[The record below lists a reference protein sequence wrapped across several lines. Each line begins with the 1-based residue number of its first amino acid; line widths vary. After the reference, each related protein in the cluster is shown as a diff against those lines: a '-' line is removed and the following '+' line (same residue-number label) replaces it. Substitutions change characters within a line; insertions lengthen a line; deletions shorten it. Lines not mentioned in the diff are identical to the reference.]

1 LSSTGPAAQETGS
14 AAPAAAT
21 EEPFL
26 ERLRSCIERRRADG
40 QSLGLLLV
48 DCGVISRID
57 ALRGYH
63 IGDAVR
69 ARVLASLRAEVLRP
83 DDFAAELG
91 RDELVCVLAGV
102 GEAQLALLAA
112 EKSLRVMNVPLF
124 LGEEEIYASPA
135 VGVALFPQTADD
147 AESLLRQAKAACVQ
161 ARSLR
166 GRIALYE
173 EGQVSGVSQL
183 VEEGRLRTAIAEDAL
198 ELAFQPQF
206 DLRFGQIM
214 GMEAMLRWRDGK
226 RDLVSMR
233 EAIAA
238 AEQGGLVT
246 KMISSLLNRALRN
259 CSEFRQR
266 AGLDLRIAINFPART
281 LLEPELPELVERA
294 LRTWSL
300 RPGRLMLEIGDLSAL
315 SAQAQ
320 AQAAIL
326 RLHEIGVK
334 LSLDDARAPLSS
346 LFWLAALPF
355 HELKID
361 LSIAQDWSVQARSE
375 GVLRALIE
383 LVHQLKLDVIA
394 LGVADD
400 AAAAR
405 LLELGCDFIQ
415 ADFKGPAVGAEEF
428 VARFAG

>member
-1 LSSTGPAAQETGS
+1 MSQNGPAAQDAGA
-14 AAPAAAT
+14 AAPAAAA
-21 EEPFL
+21 EVPFL
-26 ERLRSCIERRRADG
+26 ERLRGCIEQRRADG

-48 DCGVISRID
+48 DCGVIGRID
-57 ALRGYH
+57 SLWGYH

-69 ARVLASLRAEVLRP
+69 ARMLASLRAEALRP

-91 RDELVCVLAGV
+91 RDDLACVLSVVEG
-102 GEAQLALLAA
+102 GQLAQLAA
-112 EKSLRVMNVPLF
+112 EKFLRTLNVPLF
-124 LGEEEIYASPA
+124 LGEEEVFASPA
-135 VGVALFPQTADD
+135 VGIALFPQTADD
-147 AESLLRQAKAACVQ
+147 AESLLRQAKSACVL
-161 ARSLR
+161 ARNLR

-173 EGQVSGVSQL
+173 EGQNSGLSQL
-183 VEEGRLRTAIAEDAL
+183 VEESRLRTAIADDAL

-226 RDLVSMR
+226 RELVPMR

-238 AEQGGLVT
+238 AEQGGMVT
-246 KMISSLLNRALRN
+246 KLISSLLNRALRN

-294 LRTWSL
+294 LRTWSM

-315 SAQAQ
+315 PAQAR
-320 AQAAIL
+320 AHAALL

-346 LFWLAALPF
+346 LFWLATQPF

-361 LSIAQDWSVQARSE
+361 LSIARDWSVQARSE
-375 GVLRALIE
+375 GVLRALIG

-428 VARFAG
+428 VTRFAG

>member
-1 LSSTGPAAQETGS
+1 MSSTGPAAQETGS